1 VNVWPCRILPALL
14 LVPIALA
21 AQSPTP
27 SPRALPPEDPAPR
40 KVDVRAAPVLLNPE
54 KPDQHS
60 IGRLRYRGGV
70 HLTSSDPR
78 FGGFSSVRLSHDGR
92 RLTLVSDEGSWL
104 AASIVRDERGFLT
117 GLADA
122 EMGPLVDLDGA
133 PLVEKDDRDAESLA
147 ILADGSF
154 LVGFERQHRIWH
166 YGGDNGRL
174 KGPADAI
181 PNPPGLSEAPFNGG
195 IESLVALPKG
205 RLFAMTEYG
214 IKGDLIR
221 GWIGTTED
229 WRPLGFRFERALRPS
244 DAALLPWGDL
254 VVLERAYNPDRG
266 IVGVRLRQISRDALR
281 PEATLGGRIV
291 ADIEP
296 PVTLDNFEGID
307 CQRYEKGTLCFVVS
321 DDNLNPQQRT
331 LLLLFALEGR

>member
-1 VNVWPCRILPALL
+1 
-14 LVPIALA
+14 
-21 AQSPTP
+21 
-27 SPRALPPEDPAPR
+27 
-40 KVDVRAAPVLLNPE
+40 VDVRAKRVPLNPE
-54 KPDQHS
+54 KADQHT

-70 HLTSSDPR
+70 HLVSSDPR
-78 FGGFSSVRLSHDGR
+78 FGGFSSLRLSHDGR

-104 AASIVRDERGFLT
+104 AATIVRDEKGVLA
-117 GLADA
+117 GLEDA
-122 EMGPLVDLDGA
+122 EMGPLLDLEGK
-133 PLVEKDDRDAESLA
+133 PLGEKDNRDAESLA

-174 KGPADAI
+174 TGPADALA
-181 PNPPGLSEAPFNGG
+181 NPPGLSDAPFNGG

-205 RLFAMTEYG
+205 RIFAMTEYG
-214 IKGDLIR
+214 IQGELIR
-221 GWIGTTED
+221 GWIGTPED
-229 WRPLGFRFERALRPS
+229 WRPLGYRFERALRPS
-244 DAALLPWGDL
+244 DAALLPGGDL

-266 IVGVRLRQISRDALR
+266 IVGVRVRQIARDALR

-296 PVTLDNFEGID
+296 PLTLDNYEGID
-307 CQRYEKGTLCFVVS
+307 CRRYEKDTLCFVVS